1 MIQIKGSTVQFKNP
15 EVGQPTRRVVHHFYA
30 RNIMAII
37 DGEERMFRF
46 NNTELPLEAT
56 EEDMIAAIQSQLDAE
71 KQNIEVEENAA
82 E

>member
-15 EVGQPTRRVVHHFYA
+15 EIGQPTRRVAHHFYA

-46 NNTELPLEAT
+46 SASELALDAT
-56 EEDMIAAIQSQLDAE
+56 EDDMIAAIETQLSTATE
-71 KQNIEVEENAA
+71 QIVI
-82 E
+82 